1 MITPLN
7 TIISLLPKLSTAELK
22 TLQDRIKALQ
32 QFNGHSH
39 DEESSSSSPEAQA
52 LDAVH
57 EVLKGIG
64 VELTQPPL
72 LRKRANMPAFR
83 EDLKSVMAFLENNGA
98 PLTRI
103 ERQTL
108 LNFGVELLYKNM
120 TEMGV
125 PISGTT
131 VIRHF
136 HRIPAVFNAAFPGY
150 ASAGLL
156 RMIIRK

>member
-1 MITPLN
+1 M
-7 TIISLLPKLSTAELK
+7 K

-32 QFNGHSH
+32 QFNGHGHDH
-39 DEESSSSSPEAQA
+39 DEESSSSPEAQA

-57 EVLKGIG
+57 TVLKGIG

-83 EDLKSVMAFLENNGA
+83 EDLKAVMAFLENNGA